1 MAPSTGYTPNRR
13 AVFDPIGRARPRARR
28 LPPRSR
34 RPHAVGPLLRA
45 HALARAAA
53 EALRRP
59 ERDRAL
65 GRRLAAGDRRGHGP
79 RPQRARGGNRRARA
93 HGPRRPPARP
103 GRPPPL
109 RARSHRGRHRDA
121 APRAAAR
128 HRRRAGAAGPARR
141 PRGPGAR
148 RAARK
153 GRRGRRPRTPLDRD
167 PPEREPAL
175 ELLLERQP
183 RPDLGLDLQL
193 ALGVALLAAARRHER
208 VPGAAL
214 VVVDEVDRLA
224 RGVLEREDGAEHAVA
239 VAADG
244 ERVAHRVDADREV
257 LEVRVLDGH
266 PAVAELV
273 VGGLDGRADLVAGAL
288 EHLLHLGDDRLE
300 VARAERLEDDRGLA
314 ARGDALL
321 VLEVDVR
328 GRDREEPVGRRALDL
343 APAEQRVEKAH
354 YYRPVPCS
362 WASSRWR
369 AAMRF
374 SIGGCVAKM
383 LNSDCFAFA
392 GKM

>member
-1 MAPSTGYTPNRR
+1 MTPSTGYTANRR

-45 HALARAAA
+45 DALARAAA

-59 ERDRAL
+59 ERDRAV
-65 GRRLAAGDRRGHGP
+65 GRRLTAGDRRRHGP
-79 RPQRARGGNRRARA
+79 RPERARGSDRRARA

-109 RARSHRGRHRDA
+109 SARPLRRRHRDA

-128 HRRRAGAAGPARR
+128 HRRRARAARAARR
-141 PRGPGAR
+141 RRGPGPR
-148 RAARK
+148 RAARQ
-153 GRRGRRPRTPLDRD
+153 GRRRRRPRAVLDGD

-175 ELLLERQP
+175 ELLLVRQP

-224 RGVLEREDGAEHAVA
+224 RGVLEREDGAEDPVA
-239 VAADG
+239 VAADA
-244 ERVAHRVDADREV
+244 ERVAHGVNPDGEV
-257 LEVRVLDGH
+257 LELGVLYDH
-266 PAVAELV
+266 PAV
-273 VGGLDGRADLVAGAL
+273 ADLVAGGLDARADLVPGAL
-288 EHLLHLGDDRLE
+288 QDLLHLGDDRAE
-300 VARAERLEDDRGLA
+300 VARAERLEDDRRA
-314 ARGDALL
+314 PARLDVLL
-321 VLEVDVR
+321 GLEVDVR
-328 GRDREEPVGRRALDL
+328 GREREQPVRRRALDL
-343 APAEQRVEKAH
+343 VAAEQRVEQAH
-354 YYRPVPCS
+354 YRPVPCS
-362 WASSRWR
+362 WASSRWS

-383 LNSDCFAFA
+383 LNSDCLAFA